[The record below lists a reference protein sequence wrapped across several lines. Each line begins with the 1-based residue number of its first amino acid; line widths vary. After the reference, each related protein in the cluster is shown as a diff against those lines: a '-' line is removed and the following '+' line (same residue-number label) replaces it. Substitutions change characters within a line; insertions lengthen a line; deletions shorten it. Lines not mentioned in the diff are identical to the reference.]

1 MNIIFT
7 HFLENYMIEY
17 VQGNLVQAFL
27 KSEIDVLVH
36 GCNCYCVMG
45 AEIALQIKNTF
56 PSAYE
61 KDCRTKLQYNNPKD
75 KLGKISYDY
84 ILRKDGN
91 LGLIINAY
99 TQETYWDKKRKV
111 SYEAISSSM
120 KEVYKLCSDY
130 NVKIGMPFIGC
141 GLGGANWKIVSNL
154 INNVFEDRTIYVYYL
169 NKIDYKINVQS

>member
-1 MNIIFT
+1 
-7 HFLENYMIEY
+7 MIEY
-17 VQGNLVQAFL
+17 IQGNLIQAFL
-27 KSEIDVLVH
+27 KSEIEVLVH

-45 AEIALQIKNTF
+45 AGIALQIKNQF
-56 PSAYE
+56 PSVYDA
-61 KDCRTKLQYNNPKD
+61 DCRTKFLYSTPKD
-75 KLGKISYDY
+75 KLGKISYSS
-84 ILRKDGN
+84 ILRKDGSS
-91 LGLIINAY
+91 GLVVNAY

-120 KEVYKLCSDY
+120 REVCKLCPDY

-169 NKIDYKINVQS
+169 SQNDYERTVKL

>member
-1 MNIIFT
+1 
-7 HFLENYMIEY
+7 MIEY
-17 VQGNLVQAFL
+17 VQGNLIQAFIN
-27 KSEIDVLVH
+27 SQIDVLVH
-36 GCNCYCVMG
+36 GCNCYCTMESG
-45 AEIALQIKNTF
+45 IALQIKNTF

-130 NVKIGMPFIGC
+130 NIKIGMPFIGC

-169 NKIDYKINVQS
+169 NKIDYENITQS